1 MLILNNI
8 NSQSINKAGSFK
20 EVKGKNDKSQKLK
33 NNKVISAQ
41 NRSKVEESI
50 ISKNIQGKYSRTMFW
65 EEWKFESTSEDDF
78 IVFSLRIPPIKQVSV
93 HLKFYPA
100 EPINGDIV
108 VDYDFMFDRYE

>member
-8 NSQSINKAGSFK
+8 NSQRINKIGRFK
-20 EVKGKNDKSQKLK
+20 ELKNKND
-33 NNKVISAQ
+33 NVFYAQ
-41 NRSKVEESI
+41 ESNKVEESI

-78 IVFSLRIPPIKQVSV
+78 IVLSLRIPSIKQVSV

-100 EPINGDIV
+100 EPINGDIM